1 MLNSNRTIKES
12 DSSVIG
18 KRQVQRIVMRYNLD
32 LVIAGGGGIVCNN
45 KLRLVFDVGLYNGFI
60 GTSKKD
66 LLWMTNV

>member
-32 LVIAGGGGIVCNN
+32 LVIAGGGGYCVQ
-45 KLRLVFDVGLYNGFI
+45 
-60 GTSKKD
+60 
-66 LLWMTNV
+66 